1 MIDNFALGLS
11 HALMLLAA
19 WLLIFRP
26 DLDKEDPPEPESRPD
41 QGFGRKPADGGK
53 KGRPGA

>member
-26 DLDKEDPPEPESRPD
+26 DLDKEDPPEPENRSDP
-41 QGFGRKPADGGK
+41 GFGRKPADGGRK
-53 KGRPGA
+53 DRPGA